1 MEKPMDGTIQL
12 QAAYSVKR
20 PPANMGLS
28 TTATFSN
35 LRRSTQVGKGT
46 FIRRAPTAR

>member
-1 MEKPMDGTIQL
+1 MISATKN
-12 QAAYSVKR
+12 S
-20 PPANMGLS
+20 NMGLS

-35 LRRSTQVGKGT
+35 LRWSTQVGKGI